1 MKAWKQ
7 NGCGIC
13 CRGKWDRE
21 GKTLTTFSESINFP
35 YNDRPYRK
43 YTYEK
48 KNPLVIDYE
57 LSTIIFKY
65 TTKQSELKYHWFFKK
80 SVLKKKLLWWIQ
92 PAYCYQLKCHCKIHR
107 SVVLLFT
114 IQIYKEGIAVC
125 HIFHIFFL
133 LLRKWKKTLSSSCG
147 FWPKLN
153 PVLRQEHCRVLCPW
167 AVGHVA
173 LHKHVFAIT
182 CGQKLQNDSTSTAI
196 PLQQE
201 LPLFNNDDGKL

>member
-35 YNDRPYRK
+35 CNDRPYRK

-48 KNPLVIDYE
+48 KNPLIIDYE

-80 SVLKKKLLWWIQ
+80 SVLKKSCSDGFSLLTVINSRVTVR
-92 PAYCYQLKCHCKIHR
+92 YM
-107 SVVLLFT
+107 VLLFYCSQFKST
-114 IQIYKEGIAVC
+114 RKESQFA
-125 HIFHIFFL
+125 IFSIFF
-133 LLRKWKKTLSSSCG
+133 SCC
-147 FWPKLN
+147 WESEKN
-153 PVLRQEHCRVLCPW
+153 PCQV
-167 AVGHVA
+167 HVA
-173 LHKHVFAIT
+173 SGL
-182 CGQKLQNDSTSTAI
+182 S
-196 PLQQE
+196 
-201 LPLFNNDDGKL
+201 